1 MQNFSMKCFRSFQI
15 FGVKSALLF
24 LVLAANL
31 IIIPAKAQDN
41 SASDDARFE
50 ISRAAVIDLARIIR
64 ESEATAR
71 VRVLL
76 DGKSAEFQQ
85 EFAEKETQLLAKEK
99 DLKAKESLI
108 TEDAYQ
114 EEVRAFQ
121 RDVAAIQQDIQNKRQ
136 SLDRALQE
144 AQDKIRSLATT
155 IIAEYA
161 SEYKIDL
168 VVKEELLLV
177 FRNQLNIT
185 DDILQILNERTKD
198 AQLEISEQTTAT
210 GE

>member
-99 DLKAKESLI
+99 ELKAKESLI

-114 EEVRAFQ
+114 QEVRAFQ
-121 RDVAAIQQDIQNKRQ
+121 RDVTAIQQDIQNKRQ

>member
-24 LVLAANL
+24 SVLAANL

-99 DLKAKESLI
+99 ELKAKESLI

-121 RDVAAIQQDIQNKRQ
+121 RDVTAIQQDIQNKRQ

>member
-99 DLKAKESLI
+99 ELKAKESLI

-121 RDVAAIQQDIQNKRQ
+121 RDVTAIQQDIQNKRQ

>member
-31 IIIPAKAQDN
+31 IIIQAKAQDN
-41 SASDDARFE
+41 SASDAARFE

-99 DLKAKESLI
+99 ELKAKESLI

-121 RDVAAIQQDIQNKRQ
+121 RDVTAIQQDIQNKRQ

>member
-99 DLKAKESLI
+99 ELKAKESLI

-121 RDVAAIQQDIQNKRQ
+121 RDVTAIQQDIQNKRQ

-161 SEYKIDL
+161 SEYKINL

>member
-50 ISRAAVIDLARIIR
+50 ISRAVIDLARIIR

-99 DLKAKESLI
+99 ELKAKESLI

-121 RDVAAIQQDIQNKRQ
+121 RDVTAIQQDIQNKRQ

>member
-99 DLKAKESLI
+99 ELKAKESLI

-177 FRNQLNIT
+177 FRNHLNIT

>member
-99 DLKAKESLI
+99 ELKAKESLI

-185 DDILQILNERTKD
+185 DNILQILNERTKD

>member
-1 MQNFSMKCFRSFQI
+1 MQNFSLKCFRSLHF
-15 FGVKSALLF
+15 FGVRSALLF
-24 LVLAANL
+24 LVLGVNL
-31 IIIPAKAQDN
+31 SIGPAKAQDIT
-41 SASDDARFE
+41 ASDAARFE
-50 ISRAAVIDLARIIR
+50 ISRVAVIDLARIIR

-85 EFAEKETQLLAKEK
+85 EFAEKEIKLLAKEK
-99 DLKAKESLI
+99 ELKAKESLI

-121 RDVAAIQQDIQNKRQ
+121 RDVASIQQDIQNKRQ

-155 IIAEYA
+155 IIAEFA
-161 SEYKIDL
+161 SEFKIDL
-168 VVKEELLLV
+168 VVKEEQLLV

-210 GE
+210 GG

>member
-99 DLKAKESLI
+99 ELKAKESLI

>member
-15 FGVKSALLF
+15 VGVKSTLLF

-41 SASDDARFE
+41 SASDASRFE

-85 EFAEKETQLLAKEK
+85 EFVEKETQLLAKEK
-99 DLKAKESLI
+99 ELKAKESLI

>member
-41 SASDDARFE
+41 SASDAARFE

-99 DLKAKESLI
+99 ELKAKESLI

>member
-41 SASDDARFE
+41 SASDAARFE

-99 DLKAKESLI
+99 ELKAKESLI
-108 TEDAYQ
+108 YRRCLSRRSSRLSKRCSGYPARHSKQ
-114 EEVRAFQ
+114 E
-121 RDVAAIQQDIQNKRQ
+121 
-136 SLDRALQE
+136 
-144 AQDKIRSLATT
+144 T
-155 IIAEYA
+155 IIGSRLAG
-161 SEYKIDL
+161 ST
-168 VVKEELLLV
+168 
-177 FRNQLNIT
+177 R
-185 DDILQILNERTKD
+185 
-198 AQLEISEQTTAT
+198 
-210 GE
+210 

>member
-41 SASDDARFE
+41 SASDVARFE

-99 DLKAKESLI
+99 ELKAKESLI

-121 RDVAAIQQDIQNKRQ
+121 RDVTAIQQDIQNKRQ

>member
-41 SASDDARFE
+41 SSSDAARFE
-50 ISRAAVIDLARIIR
+50 ISRAAVIDIARIIR

-99 DLKAKESLI
+99 ELKAKESLI

>member
-1 MQNFSMKCFRSFQI
+1 MKCFRSFQI

-99 DLKAKESLI
+99 ELKAKESLI

-177 FRNQLNIT
+177 FRNHLNIT

>member
-31 IIIPAKAQDN
+31 IIISAKAQDN
-41 SASDDARFE
+41 SASDAARFE

-64 ESEATAR
+64 ESEATSR

-99 DLKAKESLI
+99 ELKAKESLI
-108 TEDAYQ
+108 SEDAYQ